1 MNEQP
6 HFITMP
12 EARHKR
18 NLFGYPYEAADG
30 ASIGNARTAWGYVRA
45 PLIDMGKRSAGLLM
59 FRRRKAQLR
68 YSSSIREDPFG
79 KISTPAHGRYPKV
92 NTGKRKIHSMRR
104 SESSKRK
111 QESIPQENSFPLIR

>member
-1 MNEQP
+1 
-6 HFITMP
+6 
-12 EARHKR
+12 
-18 NLFGYPYEAADG
+18 
-30 ASIGNARTAWGYVRA
+30 
-45 PLIDMGKRSAGLLM
+45 MGKRSAGLLM

-79 KISTPAHGRYPKV
+79 KIRTPAHGRYPKV